1 MPSNRRRQR
10 SARITVAV
18 LLLVAAGLVVLAALW
33 IAEVVVLAGAAVTAF
48 LAGVCA
54 VRLVHAELVRGRR
67 KAAEDRAEQAR
78 AYQQLDSRRVDEHT
92 AFATLMTNSL
102 DEAKSEAGELR
113 GTLRL
118 AERRAEL
125 AEQRVRHEARRRS
138 ELQTRLDDMASRA
151 ETASDADAESASSA
165 DADVGSTAAPYWDPE
180 VPTVV
185 DLLSWEDRAIEISD
199 DSSDRGGAGDR
210 GGAEADLA

>member
-10 SARITVAV
+10 SVRITVAV
-18 LLLVAAGLVVLAALW
+18 LLLVAAGLVVIAALW
-33 IAEVVVLAGAAVTAF
+33 IAEVVVLAGAAVAAF

-54 VRLVHAELVRGRR
+54 VRLVHGELVRGRR

-78 AYQQLDSRRVDEHT
+78 AYQQLDARRVDEHT
-92 AFATLMTNSL
+92 AFATLMTDSL
-102 DEAKSEAGELR
+102 DEAKSESGELR

-125 AEQRVRHEARRRS
+125 AEQRARHEARRRG
-138 ELQTRLDDMASRA
+138 ELQTQLDDMARQT
-151 ETASDADAESASSA
+151 ETTAADSESASSA
-165 DADVGSTAAPYWDPE
+165 DAAEGSPAAPYWDPE

-185 DLLSWEDRAIEISD
+185 DLLSWEDRALEISD
-199 DSSDRGGAGDR
+199 APGDR
-210 GGAEADLA
+210 DGAEADLA

>member
-1 MPSNRRRQR
+1 
-10 SARITVAV
+10 
-18 LLLVAAGLVVLAALW
+18 
-33 IAEVVVLAGAAVTAF
+33 
-48 LAGVCA
+48 
-54 VRLVHAELVRGRR
+54 VHGELVRGRR

-102 DEAKSEAGELR
+102 DEAKSESGELR

-125 AEQRVRHEARRRS
+125 AEQRARHEARRRG
-138 ELQTRLDDMASRA
+138 ELQTRLDDMAIQT
-151 ETASDADAESASSA
+151 ETASDTVAESASSA
-165 DADVGSTAAPYWDPE
+165 DADDGSTAAPYWDPE

-199 DSSDRGGAGDR
+199 GADDRGRADDRGGTEDR
-210 GGAEADLA
+210 GGAEAEADLA

>member
-10 SARITVAV
+10 SVRITVAV
-18 LLLVAAGLVVLAALW
+18 LLLVAAGLVVTAALW

-54 VRLVHAELVRGRR
+54 VRLVHGELVRGRR

-78 AYQQLDSRRVDEHT
+78 AYQKMDARRVDEHT
-92 AFATLMTNSL
+92 AFATLMTHSL
-102 DEAKSEAGELR
+102 DEAKSESGELR

-125 AEQRVRHEARRRS
+125 AEQRARHEARRRG
-138 ELQTRLDDMASRA
+138 ELQTQLDDMAIQT
-151 ETASDADAESASSA
+151 ETAPDTDAESALVSDS
-165 DADVGSTAAPYWDPE
+165 DERSMGVPYWDPE

-185 DLLSWEDRAIEISD
+185 DLLSWEDRGIEISD
-199 DSSDRGGAGDR
+199 ESDDRDGAD
-210 GGAEADLA
+210 ADLA